1 MECLICGRHVD
12 GPFFDLIQTAFSPNH
27 PLKRARDFT
36 GKVRQLHHP
45 KGIVAHCTSVQNG
58 EPTVRV
64 KMELM
69 RCVLVCCVFNR

>member
-1 MECLICGRHVD
+1 MCLTCGRHVD

-36 GKVRQLHHP
+36 GKVRPINPQRHRAPLHLYA
-45 KGIVAHCTSVQNG
+45 KAVNG

-64 KMELM
+64 KVVLM
-69 RCVLVCCVFNR
+69 PTV